1 MQSQDIRQLVQKE
14 GKSARN
20 LVTWSVPATDVSP
33 ENNRQESNEGFTP
46 VTKKTRRNRQR
57 GRSRG
62 DSYSEHNRHQKR
74 ASSSNPI
81 LSHNKR
87 GTPPPSGSRVSE
99 EVCMVVAEHYSD
111 MHAKQRQTR
120 ASKSPGTRVDLQARY
135 WSYLFDNLHR
145 AVDEI
150 YATCEAD
157 ESVIECQVCSLY
169 LLIYM

>member
-1 MQSQDIRQLVQKE
+1 MQSQDIRQLVQRE

-20 LVTWSVPATDVSP
+20 LVTWSVPATDLSQ
-33 ENNRQESNEGFTP
+33 ENSHQELESNEGFTP
-46 VTKKTRRNRQR
+46 VTKKTRRSRQR

-62 DSYSEHNRHQKR
+62 DGYSEQNRRQKYV
-74 ASSSNPI
+74 SSSKPI
-81 LSHNKR
+81 LSHEKK
-87 GTPPPSGSRVSE
+87 GAPPPLSSKVSE

-120 ASKSPGTRVDLQARY
+120 ASKSPSMRVDLQARY

-157 ESVIECQVCSLY
+157 ESVIECQV
-169 LLIYM
+169 IR